1 MLTTFLI
8 AFAAACGWLIKDK
21 IHDGANYHLP
31 DNWKKYV
38 GCLVAGVLYRTLS
51 GVKVFEYIAE
61 IAVIALVANS
71 FSDVITFLNWLL
83 VRLKIKA
90 KL

>member
-1 MLTTFLI
+1 MITFLI
-8 AFAAACGWLIKDK
+8 ALAAAIGWLIKDK
-21 IHDGANYHLP
+21 IHDGSQYHFP

-38 GCLVAGVLYRTLS
+38 GCLVAGALYGWLS
-51 GVKVFEYIAE
+51 GVKVFSYVAE

-71 FSDVITFLNWLL
+71 FSDVLTFLNWAFVKLG
-83 VRLKIKA
+83 IKA